1 MAVNPEIKKKTEK
14 IRYTEPASEVRES
27 IADGMDLTS
36 EEANETR
43 KIADSTKNRQTKVE
57 TDFKA
62 LQQEYTENGNG
73 TQTSAE
79 ITLARDGEPVLADRL
94 DRDFGNVNAQLE
106 QTHQEFSGKITKNEL
121 DLLSRGINVLN
132 TNVKADG
139 SDQTAPFQNA
149 ISIAAVKK
157 TPMIVPYEEE
167 PYLIE
172 GDLVI
177 PEGVNLIGQGA
188 KIIVHGQLNLKGDNI
203 IQGVHFDGRW
213 NIKGNFIQALGNGI
227 KVLFNTFKN
236 LKANNPKETNVINFQ
251 DVGDALVFGNIFDG
265 TEAHSTTGS
274 DGSSDIISRAVRIQN
289 GENIKVQN
297 NIFQGMKG
305 YKDSDYI
312 FVRAD
317 QVSKAQYPYQGVF
330 DGYFKELKGIEVRDN
345 IFYQISNKS
354 SVKLQASGV
363 SVKNNEF
370 IYGYNS
376 ESSGRPLSVL
386 RAHNTNNTI
395 FEDNVIRIQ
404 GNEILYI
411 ILGEYSKT
419 LSLKGNKI
427 YFDTAQKKDANAYMR
442 PLFFMSVENLLM
454 EDNYVEGFNIREFI
468 RLDGCKN
475 PKIKNNDFD
484 YRTVDQQG
492 TLISTTNAQSG
503 INNTGVEFTDNT
515 ITGLLATALS
525 IAISNVADLT
535 FKNNNFSQVGITAA
549 GIVLKE
555 VTGAFIGMNNVPKSG
570 QYALSLYSSCENI
583 ILSKNRYG
591 SGLSIFVRIY
601 NAAKAIK
608 VDDNYTDS
616 EPDTIFNV
624 GSSGQNM
631 AELEYKKGNK
641 SVTGYDYGRS
651 GSKPSISKPIN
662 YKYFDTDLNKELTW
676 TGSLWVDAAG
686 TIV

>member
-1 MAVNPEIKKKTEK
+1 MAIPEKVKKAADRVRAA
-14 IRYTEPASEVRES
+14 IYGGEVQES
-27 IADGMDLTS
+27 IASGL
-36 EEANETR
+36 EAAGEVADESNVRSKETD
-43 KIADSTKNRQTKVE
+43 IRQSKVE
-57 TDFKA
+57 TDFTA

-73 TQTSAE
+73 AQTSAE
-79 ITLARDGEPVLADRL
+79 ITLARDGEAVLADRL
-94 DRDFGNVNAQLE
+94 TRDFGKLRE
-106 QTHQEFSGKITKNEL
+106 QIEQSSQEFSGKITKNEL

-149 ISIAAVKK
+149 IDIAAVKR
-157 TPMIVPYEEE
+157 TPIIVPYEEE
-167 PYLIE
+167 PYVIE
-172 GDLVI
+172 GNLNI

-188 KIIVHGQLNLKGDNI
+188 KIIVNGQITLQGQNL
-203 IQGVHFDGRW
+203 IQGVHFDGGW
-213 NIKGNFIQALGNGI
+213 NIKGNFIQIAGNGVKI
-227 KVLFNTFKN
+227 LFNSFKN
-236 LKANNPKETNVINFQ
+236 LKASSPKETNVINFQ

-265 TEAHSTTGS
+265 TEAYSTTGS

-312 FVRAD
+312 FVRSD
-317 QVSKAQYPYQGVF
+317 QVAKAQYPYQGVF
-330 DGYFKELKGIEVRDN
+330 DGYFKELKGVDISDN

-363 SVKNNEF
+363 SVKDNEF

-454 EDNYVEGFNIREFI
+454 EDNYVEGYNIREFI

-492 TLISTTNAQSG
+492 TLISTTNTQSG
-503 INNTGVEFTDNT
+503 IDNTGVEFTDNT
-515 ITGLLATALS
+515 VTGLLATSLS
-525 IAISNVADLT
+525 ISISNVADLT
-535 FKNNNFSQVGITAA
+535 FKNNNFSQVGVSAS
-549 GIVLKE
+549 GIALKD
-555 VTGAFIGMNNVPKSG
+555 VTGAFIGMNNVPKTG
-570 QYALSLYSSCENI
+570 QYAISLYEGCENI
-583 ILSKNRYG
+583 VLAKNRYG
-591 SGLSIFVRIY
+591 SGLTTLCRIY
-601 NAAKAIK
+601 NPSIAVK
-608 VDDNYTDS
+608 VDDNYTDA
-616 EPDTIFNV
+616 EPATVFNV
-624 GSSGQNM
+624 GSSGQDM
-631 AELEYKKGNK
+631 SELEYRKGNK
-641 SVTGYDYGRS
+641 PISGYDYGRT
-651 GSKPSISKPIN
+651 GSRPSINKPIN
-662 YKYFDTDLNKELTW
+662 YKYFDTDLNKEFSW
-676 TGSLWVDAAG
+676 NGSGWVE
-686 TIV
+686 